1 MHICMIAREFPPV
14 SGGIGYYVYN
24 LSKGLIKKGHKVTV
38 ITRGSTRRFEK
49 AVIED
54 IDVFKA
60 TFFPLYP
67 FHMALHGLFV
77 NSLVKSLGPEFS
89 LIHLHSPLTPSIKT
103 ALPIVTTVHT
113 AMRIDSR
120 YHEVVDPYS
129 LAEKV
134 QSMYFSPFVESQLL
148 RLSDI
153 VTAVSPSVA
162 SELNGYGIDSRKIA
176 VMWNGV
182 DEKIFS
188 PIRSKEKLEKYV
200 LYTGVLRA
208 RKGLFDLIQCVILVK
223 KIIPDIKFVIC
234 GTGPLL
240 QKLTEQVRSVGLEKQ
255 VIFLG
260 RVDRKKLIQI
270 YQNATIQVVPSIYEG
285 LPTVLLEAMACGLPV
300 VATNIGGN
308 RDIISSNVNGLL
320 VPPRSPEEMAQMII
334 MLWNDESLRKK
345 IGDSAR
351 ETILKKYTWDIIVN
365 DFVNVYEGLLQK

>member
-1 MHICMIAREFPPV
+1 MIAREFPPV

-38 ITRGSTRRFEK
+38 ITRGSTRIVERE
-49 AVIED
+49 VID
-54 IDVFKA
+54 GIDVLKA

-67 FHMALHGLFV
+67 FHMTLHGFFV
-77 NSLVKSLGPEFS
+77 NSLLKSLGPEFS
-89 LIHLHSPLTPSIKT
+89 LVHLHSPLIPSIKT
-103 ALPIVTTVHT
+103 DLPIITTVHT

-148 RLSDI
+148 RLSDK

-162 SELNGYGIDSRKIA
+162 NELKEYGMDSSEVT

-182 DEKIFS
+182 DEKIFF
-188 PIRSKEKLEKYV
+188 PIRKKEKFEKYV

-208 RKGLFDLIQCVILVK
+208 RKGLFDLIKCAILVK
-223 KIIPDIKFVIC
+223 RIIPDIKFVIC
-234 GTGPLL
+234 GTGSLL
-240 QKLTEQVRSVGLEKQ
+240 QNLKEKVRSVGLEEQ

-270 YQNATIQVVPSIYEG
+270 YQNATIHVVPSIYEG

-320 VPPRSPEEMAQMII
+320 IPPGSPEAMAKMIMI
-334 MLWNDESLRKK
+334 LWDNESLRKK
-345 IGDSAR
+345 IGGNAR
-351 ETILKKYTWDIIVN
+351 ETILKKYTWDIVVN
-365 DFVNVYEGLLQK
+365 DFVNVYECLLQK

>member
-1 MHICMIAREFPPV
+1 MIAREFPPV

-38 ITRGSTRRFEK
+38 ITRGSTGRVEK
-49 AVIED
+49 EVVDGID
-54 IDVFKA
+54 IFKA
-60 TFFPLYP
+60 TFFPIYP
-67 FHMALHGLFV
+67 FHISLHGFFV
-77 NSLVKSLGPEFS
+77 NSLLKSLGPEFS
-89 LIHLHSPLTPSIKT
+89 LFHLHSPITPPIKT
-103 ALPIVTTVHT
+103 TLPIITTVHT
-113 AMRIDSR
+113 AMRIDSK

-129 LAEKV
+129 LAEKI
-134 QSMYFSPFVESQLL
+134 QSMYFSPFVESQVL
-148 RLSDI
+148 RLSDM

-162 SELNGYGIDSRKIA
+162 NELNGYGVDSSQVS

-182 DEKIFS
+182 DEKVFF
-188 PIRSKEKLEKYV
+188 PIKNKENLEKYV

-208 RKGLFDLIQCVILVK
+208 RKGLFDLIKCAILVNN
-223 KIIPDIKFVIC
+223 IIPDIKFVIC

-240 QKLTEQVRSVGLEKQ
+240 QKLKEQVRSVGLEEK

-270 YQNATIQVVPSIYEG
+270 YQNATIHVLPSIYEG

-308 RDIISSNVNGLL
+308 REIISSNINGLL
-320 VPPRSPEEMAQMII
+320 VPPGSPEEMAKMVT
-334 MLWNDESLRKK
+334 MLWNDESLRKR

-351 ETILKKYTWDIIVN
+351 ETILKKFTWDIIVN
-365 DFVNVYEGLLQK
+365 DFVNVYECLLQK

>member
-1 MHICMIAREFPPV
+1 MIAREFPPA

-38 ITRGSTRRFEK
+38 ITRGSTRRLEK
-49 AVIED
+49 EVIDD

-77 NSLVKSLGPEFS
+77 NSLLKPLGSEFS
-89 LIHLHSPLTPSIKT
+89 LVHLHSPLTPSIKT

-148 RLSDI
+148 RLSAI

-162 SELNGYGIDSRKIA
+162 SELNGYGIDSSKVA

-182 DEKIFS
+182 DEKIFF
-188 PIRSKEKLEKYV
+188 PIMSKEKLEKYV
-200 LYTGVLRA
+200 LYVGVLRA
-208 RKGLFDLIQCVILVK
+208 RKGLFDLIKCAILVK

-240 QKLTEQVRSVGLEKQ
+240 QKLKEQVRSLGLEEQ

-270 YQNATIQVVPSIYEG
+270 YQNATIYVVPSIYEG

-308 RDIISSNVNGLL
+308 RDIISSNANGLL
-320 VPPRSPEEMAQMII
+320 VPPGSPKEMAQMIT
-334 MLWNDESLRKK
+334 MLWADKSLRKRL
-345 IGDSAR
+345 GGSAR
-351 ETILKKYTWDIIVN
+351 ETILKKYTWDIIAN
-365 DFVNVYEGLLQK
+365 DFINVYECLLQK